1 MDILDALR
9 LAPSADL
16 YRLYLTIRRMLDN
29 PKRILESRRQLH
41 IGMTVSY
48 VADDLTQPMRQGRIL
63 ELRQTQALVED
74 IATRR
79 RWSLS
84 YAAVIADATATTPS
98 APHDPPPPPPS
109 RAQREDFMIGDTV
122 AFTDQHL
129 HERIGTVVRV
139 NQKTASIQCNP
150 DEGHWRV
157 SFALL
162 RKVVDL

>member
-16 YRLYLTIRRMLDN
+16 YRLYLTIGRMLDD
-29 PKRILESRRQLH
+29 PKRILESRRHLH

-48 VADDLTQPMRQGRIL
+48 VADDLTQPVRQGRIL
-63 ELRQTQALVED
+63 ELRQTQAVVED
-74 IATRR
+74 AATRR
-79 RWSLS
+79 RWALP
-84 YAAVIADATATTPS
+84 YAAVIADATAAAQSP
-98 APHDPPPPPPS
+98 PHDPPPPP
-109 RAQREDFMIGDTV
+109 RAQRAAFVVGDTV

-129 HERIGTVVRV
+129 HERIGTIVRI
-139 NQKTASIQCNP
+139 NQKTVSVQRNP

-157 SFALL
+157 SFAFL

>member
-16 YRLYLTIRRMLDN
+16 YRLYLTIGRMLDD
-29 PKRILESRRQLH
+29 PKRILESRRHLH

-48 VADDLTQPMRQGRIL
+48 VADDLIQPVRQGRIL
-63 ELRQTQALVED
+63 ELRQTQAVIED
-74 IATRR
+74 TATRR
-79 RWSLS
+79 RWALP
-84 YAAVIADATATTPS
+84 YAAVIADANAAAQSP
-98 APHDPPPPPPS
+98 PHDPPPPP
-109 RAQREDFMIGDTV
+109 RAQRADFMVGDTV

-139 NQKTASIQCNP
+139 NQKTASVQCNP